1 MQELEALDKL
11 EHPHVVR
18 VIDICEDSENIYV
31 VHELMIHGTLKQK
44 LARIQEQRV
53 SLSEQDVA
61 RMIY

>member
-31 VHELMIHGTLKQK
+31 VHELMIYGTLKQK
-44 LARIQEQRV
+44 IARIQEQRV